1 MPTVCSICSSPKRA
15 QVDALLLQK
24 VSCRRIAAK
33 YHLSGS
39 AIQRHKVHIQEAIA
53 VAQQGMVATNG
64 NSVWQ
69 KLDKMLAEA
78 EKQYEN
84 NHGILKATWFREMR
98 STIETGIK
106 LGLEAHKERQVFKD
120 VTPAVEKMIE
130 EAKG

>member
-1 MPTVCSICSSPKRA
+1 M
-15 QVDALLLQK
+15 
-24 VSCRRIAAK
+24 
-33 YHLSGS
+33 
-39 AIQRHKVHIQEAIA
+39 
-53 VAQQGMVATNG
+53 AQQGMVAANG

-69 KLDKMLAEA
+69 KLDKMLEEA

-106 LGLEAHKERQVFKD
+106 LGLEAHKERQIFKD